1 MLCFHLR
8 DPRQRPAGPPTGRRP
23 PSLREARGC
32 TQLLASDTRER
43 PGPPA
48 APLLPDPS
56 PGPAS
61 VTSFEEAAQD
71 EGGRVKLKVG
81 QNGARAPGL
90 TGWPRRAAGWLP
102 VPHAWRVGTVTCPH
116 SLAGRSRGSHGT
128 EQVRVSCDHLRPHEG
143 TWSVEARG
151 LLSAG
156 PPPAAHLCPGR
167 ASGLDQGEPAEQQ
180 GSGGPHLP
188 PREEPPPAP
197 SANRTRRPEGRP
209 PTPPSAATLAS
220 RKPRCSPGSSGHHLV
235 QAPKAEGSG
244 AVWAAARPP
253 WGSGLQ
259 RREPRTTPGAGGQ
272 SSGTVN
278 VDQGR
283 LRPESRVHREQSCG
297 SPTAMTPEMFTVP
310 HVTQNIP
317 HEGEE
322 FIKSAEGRKRSGAH
336 SAKSPSCPPR
346 MCDQGQH

>member
-102 VPHAWRVGTVTCPH
+102 VPHAWRVGTVTCPP

-197 SANRTRRPEGRP
+197 SANKTRRPEGRP
-209 PTPPSAATLAS
+209 PHAPQRGHPGQQEATL
-220 RKPRCSPGSSGHHLV
+220 
-235 QAPKAEGSG
+235 Q
-244 AVWAAARPP
+244 P
-253 WGSGLQ
+253 WLLGT
-259 RREPRTTPGAGGQ
+259 PPGAGSEGR
-272 SSGTVN
+272 GLW
-278 VDQGR
+278 GR
-283 LRPESRVHREQSCG
+283 LGGGTAPLGQRP
-297 SPTAMTPEMFTVP
+297 A
-310 HVTQNIP
+310 
-317 HEGEE
+317 
-322 FIKSAEGRKRSGAH
+322 AERAPDDTGGWRSVQWD
-336 SAKSPSCPPR
+336 SEC
-346 MCDQGQH
+346 